1 MIRFILIL
9 FFIFQ
14 YFGLKSQTIQ
24 SGMSWLTTNPVTN
37 TISPNYPTTNC
48 GNINYSI
55 NCSKPFK
62 RSNNGAPYNN
72 NCLIFPSD
80 ISITNTFVTMTIT
93 FNQPVSN
100 LKIRFIDLDENVSGF
115 TQPEESIS
123 QINPP
128 ASSVTPLNLAVNPF
142 YLVGGVV
149 TPFDNISNNN
159 NNDASGWVNWNG
171 TLSSVSLRYNRPGSA
186 YALIIDSIYFDCPSI
201 CSLIADAGQDFTI
214 CNSIPQTINA
224 ENPDATNYLWNTG
237 ATTSSINVSNAGIY
251 WVEITD
257 GICTDIDSV
266 VVSNEITPSVFL
278 GNDTSICNSQLLTLN
293 ASSSSGNYLW
303 SNNATTPTITPN
315 QSGSY
320 WVQVTNSCGSDA
332 DTITLTLEIPPIL
345 NLGNDSSICINTQIT
360 LNPAIS
366 NVSYTWQDNSTDS
379 TYVVNQAGN
388 YWVTVTSENCIVSD
402 TIQIDVISPP
412 TVSVPADTTIC
423 NNINFVL
430 NPLINGT
437 YTNLIWNNNSTA
449 VNQTV
454 TASGTYWVEVENI
467 CGIDRDSISIIVD
480 EIPILNLG
488 NDTTICSNTS
498 LILSPNI
505 LNANYTWQNN
515 STTPTFLVNQN
526 GTYWVEAVSGVCIV
540 SDTIQISIL
549 NSPTIELG
557 NDTTVC
563 EVYTT
568 LLTPIIINSY
578 DNLVWNNNSNAISQ
592 IANSTGIY
600 WVEVENSCGIDR
612 DSISIIIETAPSVN
626 LGNDTAICA
635 NTAISLNPGGTN
647 STYLWQDNSINST
660 YLVNQAGI
668 YWVDVTQGSCLV
680 RDSIVISVQEVPV
693 VDLGNDS
700 TVCIGSSVLLNANN
714 LGASYLWQNGS
725 TLQNLTINQDGTYW
739 VNVSNQ
745 CGTASDTFNL
755 TIQNQPSINFSSD
768 TLICFGETIILNAEF
783 PDANYLWQDN
793 STNSTLAV
801 SQAGIYSVI
810 VFSGVCQLNHEFL
823 INTKLCN
830 TEIEMP
836 SIFTPNGDGTN
847 DFFIPV
853 TYQKVKSANLII
865 VNRWG
870 NVIYNESNL
879 LSGWDG
885 TSNGKECT
893 EGVYFWKIE
902 YEDFNS
908 SKFTEYGYIH
918 LEK

>member
-37 TISPNYPTTNC
+37 TISPNYQTTNC

-80 ISITNTFVTMTIT
+80 ISITNTFLTMTIT
-93 FNQPVSN
+93 FNQPVNN

-115 TQPEESIS
+115 SQPEESIS

-142 YLVGGVV
+142 FLVGGIV
-149 TPFDNISNNN
+149 TPFDNNSTNN

-186 YALIIDSIYFDCPSI
+186 YALIIDSLYFDCPSI
-201 CSLIADAGQDFTI
+201 CSLNADAGQDFTI

-315 QSGSY
+315 QTGSY
-320 WVQVTNSCGSDA
+320 WVQATNSCGSDA
-332 DTITLTLEIPPIL
+332 DTINLTIEIPPIL
-345 NLGNDSSICINTQIT
+345 NLGNDSSMCINTQIT
-360 LNPAIS
+360 LNPSLS
-366 NVSYTWQDNSTDS
+366 NVSYAWQDNSTNS

-402 TIQIDVISPP
+402 TIQIS
-412 TVSVPADTTIC
+412 
-423 NNINFVL
+423 
-430 NPLINGT
+430 
-437 YTNLIWNNNSTA
+437 
-449 VNQTV
+449 
-454 TASGTYWVEVENI
+454 
-467 CGIDRDSISIIVD
+467 
-480 EIPILNLG
+480 
-488 NDTTICSNTS
+488 
-498 LILSPNI
+498 I
-505 LNANYTWQNN
+505 LNA
-515 STTPTFLVNQN
+515 
-526 GTYWVEAVSGVCIV
+526 
-540 SDTIQISIL
+540 
-549 NSPTIELG
+549 PTIELG

-578 DNLVWNNNSNAISQ
+578 DNLVWNNNSNTISQ

-612 DSISIIIETAPSVN
+612 DSISIIIETAPIIN
-626 LGNDTAICA
+626 IGNDTTICA
-635 NTAISLNPGGTN
+635 GTAISLNPGGTN
-647 STYLWQDNSINST
+647 STYLWQDNSTTST

-700 TVCIGSSVLLNANN
+700 TVCNGSSVFLNAYN

-725 TLQNLTINQDGTYW
+725 TLQNLTVNQDGTYW

-745 CGTASDTFNL
+745 CGIVADTFNL
-755 TIQNQPSINFSSD
+755 TIQNQPVINFSND
-768 TLICFGETIILNAEF
+768 TLICFGETTILNAEF
-783 PDANYLWQDN
+783 PNANYLWQDN
-793 STNSTLAV
+793 STNSTIVV

-810 VFSGVCQLNHEFL
+810 VFSDVCQLSHEFI

-879 LSGWDG
+879 LPGWDG
-885 TSNGKECT
+885 TSDGKECS
-893 EGVYFWKIE
+893 EGVYFWKVE

-908 SKFTEYGYIH
+908 IKFSEHGFLH

>member
-1 MIRFILIL
+1 MVRFILIQ
-9 FFIFQ
+9 FFIFEC
-14 YFGLKSQTIQ
+14 FSLKSQTIQ

-37 TISPNYPTTNC
+37 AISPNYLTTNC

-55 NCSKPFK
+55 NCSKPLK
-62 RSNNGAPYNN
+62 RTNNGAPYNN

-80 ISITNTFVTMTIT
+80 ISITNTFVTMTIS

-115 TQPEESIS
+115 SQPEESIS

-142 YLVGGVV
+142 FLVGGVV

-159 NNDASGWVNWNG
+159 NNDASGWVNWSG

-186 YALIIDSIYFDCPSI
+186 YGLIIDSIYFDCPSI

-224 ENPDATNYLWNTG
+224 ENPDATSYLWNTG

-257 GICTDIDSV
+257 GICTDIDSI

-278 GNDTSICNSQLLTLN
+278 GNDTSICNSQLFTLN

-332 DTITLTLEIPPIL
+332 DTINLTLEIPPIL
-345 NLGNDSSICINTQIT
+345 NLGNDSSICVNTQIT
-360 LNPAIS
+360 LNPSLS
-366 NVSYTWQDNSTDS
+366 NVSYAWQD
-379 TYVVNQAGN
+379 
-388 YWVTVTSENCIVSD
+388 
-402 TIQIDVISPP
+402 
-412 TVSVPADTTIC
+412 
-423 NNINFVL
+423 
-430 NPLINGT
+430 
-437 YTNLIWNNNSTA
+437 
-449 VNQTV
+449 
-454 TASGTYWVEVENI
+454 
-467 CGIDRDSISIIVD
+467 
-480 EIPILNLG
+480 
-488 NDTTICSNTS
+488 
-498 LILSPNI
+498 
-505 LNANYTWQNN
+505 N

-526 GTYWVEAVSGVCIV
+526 GTYWVEVVSGVCIV

-626 LGNDTAICA
+626 LGNDTAICT

-745 CGTASDTFNL
+745 CGTTTDTFNL

-768 TLICFGETIILNAEF
+768 TLICFGETTILNAEF
-783 PDANYLWQDN
+783 PNANYLWQDN

-810 VFSGVCQLNHEFL
+810 VFSGVCQLNHEFI

-830 TEIEMP
+830 TEIEMS

-853 TYQKVKSANLII
+853 TYQKVKSANLNI

-908 SKFTEYGYIH
+908 NKFNSHGFIH
-918 LEK
+918 LVR